1 MNRKYFINK
10 LQETVDDR
18 GNDYGSPAENLQN
31 IANFWSEYKGTQ
43 FNIQDVGIMM
53 MLLKIAR
60 LKQDTGP
67 QRQRYSFDSWLDIA
81 GYALVTTEAISDTED
96 SLHPLEGRQNIA
108 PMKQG

>member
-60 LKQDTGP
+60 LKQDIGP

-96 SLHPLEGRQNIA
+96 SLHPLEDRQNIA

>member
-1 MNRKYFINK
+1 MKREYFINK

-31 IANFWSEYKGTQ
+31 IANFWSEYKGIQ

-53 MLLKIAR
+53 MLLKVAR

-96 SLHPLEGRQNIA
+96 NLHPLVGRQSTA
-108 PMKQG
+108 PKIQG

>member
-10 LQETVDDR
+10 LEETVQDR

-31 IANFWSEYKGTQ
+31 IANFWSEYKGIE
-43 FNIQDVGIMM
+43 FNVQDVGIMM

-60 LKQDTGP
+60 LKQDTGMP
-67 QRQRYSFDSWLDIA
+67 RQRYSFDSWLDIA
-81 GYALVTTEAISDTED
+81 GYALVTTEAISDIED
-96 SLHPLEGRQNIA
+96 SPHPLEGRQNIA

>member
-10 LQETVDDR
+10 LEETVEDR
-18 GNDYGSPAENLQN
+18 GNDYGSPSENLQN
-31 IANFWSEYKGTQ
+31 IAAFWSEYKGVE
-43 FNIQDVGIMM
+43 FNVQDVGIMM

-60 LKQDTGP
+60 LKQDTETP
-67 QRQRYSFDSWLDIA
+67 RQRYSFDSWLDIA
-81 GYALVTTEAISDTED
+81 GYALVTTEAISDIED